1 MASEVDIWSIALAH
15 LGNEP
20 ITLYDDPGKPARLCR
35 LLYPGVRDAVLRAY
49 PWRCARAE
57 KLLARLA
64 TAPSSTYT
72 YGYQLPTDPWCL
84 WVPKMLNEDL
94 EYQVMGRYLLSDE
107 SSVRIT
113 FIRRVTDPGM
123 FDSLLS
129 DTIAERLASDLAWPI
144 TGVSGLGE
152 SILKKYMLK
161 LAEARTMDAM
171 EGDTAGY
178 ESNPLVECR

>member
-1 MASEVDIWSIALAH
+1 
-15 LGNEP
+15 
-20 ITLYDDPGKPARLCR
+20 
-35 LLYPGVRDAVLRAY
+35 
-49 PWRCARAE
+49 
-57 KLLARLA
+57 
-64 TAPSSTYT
+64 
-72 YGYQLPTDPWCL
+72 
-84 WVPKMLNEDL
+84 
-94 EYQVMGRYLLSDE
+94 VMGRYLLSDE